1 MAAVSMLM
9 SGRFH
14 RLLFTPVVLGDFAV
28 LDRAGFHQLH
38 SAFRASARLAGNHLG
53 MLDHRTRIKW
63 RRDGNRVG
71 LGLGYWRRLHYRDQ
85 RHAALWTLARLGEFD
100 LAVLGHRTG
109 VMFDVSAGLKPRQ

>member
-1 MAAVSMLM
+1 MSAVSMLM

-14 RLLFTPVVLGDFAV
+14 RLLFAPVVLGDFAV

-71 LGLGYWRRLHYRDQ
+71 LGLGYWRRRSEE
-85 RHAALWTLARLGEFD
+85 RRVGKGWRARRGRSR
-100 LAVLGHRTG
+100 AT
-109 VMFDVSAGLKPRQ
+109 